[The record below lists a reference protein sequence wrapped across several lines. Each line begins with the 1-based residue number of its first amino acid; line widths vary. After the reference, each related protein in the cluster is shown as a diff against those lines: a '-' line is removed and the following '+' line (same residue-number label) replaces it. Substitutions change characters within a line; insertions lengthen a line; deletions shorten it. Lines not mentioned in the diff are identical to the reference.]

1 MTENNKIFIFQSK
14 KKSIIGRFLDR
25 LSLFSC
31 LALSFYFNYKF
42 IGGND
47 FFDVIIFISFFM
59 FIISIMNSGYNTYYN
74 VSEKELQEIKKFL
87 NKLEG
92 K

>member
-1 MTENNKIFIFQSK
+1 MTKNNKIFIFQGK
-14 KKSIIGRFLDR
+14 TKSIIGRFLDR
-25 LSLFSC
+25 LSLFIC

-59 FIISIMNSGYNTYYN
+59 FIISICNSDYNTYYV
-74 VSEKELQEIKKFL
+74 VSEKQLQEIKKIL
-87 NKLEG
+87 NNK
-92 K
+92 

>member
-1 MTENNKIFIFQSK
+1 MTENNKIFITQGK

-59 FIISIMNSGYNTYYN
+59 FIISTMNSSYNTYYN
-74 VSEKELQEIKKFL
+74 VSEKQLQEIKKIL
-87 NKLEG
+87 NK
-92 K
+92 

>member
-47 FFDVIIFISFFM
+47 FFDVIIFSASCDRR
-59 FIISIMNSGYNTYYN
+59 ISIPYTEIRYRKGYG
-74 VSEKELQEIKKFL
+74 S
-87 NKLEG
+87 
-92 K
+92 

>member
-1 MTENNKIFIFQSK
+1 MTENNRIFIFQGK
-14 KKSIIGRFLDR
+14 TKSIIGRFLDR
-25 LSLFSC
+25 LSFFIC

-59 FIISIMNSGYNTYYN
+59 FIISIMNSGYNTYHN
-74 VSEKELQEIKKFL
+74 VSEKQLQEIKKIL
-87 NKLEG
+87 NNK
-92 K
+92 